1 MASESSD
8 DTRRKSAIAEYRK
21 KLLSHKELEGRVR
34 SARENLRTTKKEYAK
49 TEDDLKSLQ
58 SVGQIIGEVL
68 RPLDN
73 ERLIVKASSGPRYV
87 VGCRSKVDKD
97 KLTAG
102 TRVVLD
108 MTTLTIMRALPREV
122 DPVVYNMLHEDPGN
136 VSYSAVG
143 GLSDQ
148 IRELRESIEL
158 PLMNPEL
165 FIRGVLLYGPPGTG
179 KTLLARAIASNIDA
193 NFLKVVSSAIIDKY
207 IGESARLIRE
217 MFGYARDHQPCII
230 FMDEIDA
237 IGGRRFSEGTSADRE
252 IQRTLM
258 ELLNQLDGF
267 DQLGKVKMIMAT
279 NRPDVLDPALLRPG
293 RLDRKIEIPL
303 PNEQSRMEILKIH
316 AAGIAKHGEID
327 YEAVVKLAEGF
338 NGADLRNICTEAG
351 MSAIRAERDY
361 VIHEDFMKRRNLNP
375 ALTIAL
381 ILARIKMPSSPH
393 GMWELNRKLN
403 IDCHFTL
410 SPPKREKVRNKANED
425 KKCVSAAA
433 ILCLPCADE
442 GTGGLRPASF
452 MVNSP
457 IFETVEQPWNRGY
470 T

>member
-1 MASESSD
+1 MSNEAEEAA
-8 DTRRKSAIAEYRK
+8 RRRTAIAEHRK
-21 KLLSHKELEGRVR
+21 KLLNHKELESRVHTDWNWVYVQVKHDSLKFCDALFLMQIVR
-34 SARENLRTTKKEYAK
+34 ILVREDLRAAKKEFAR

-73 ERLIVKASSGPRYV
+73 EHLIVKASSGPRYV
-87 VGCRSKVDKD
+87 VGCRSKVDKE

-122 DPVVYNMLHEDPGN
+122 DPVVYSMLHEDPGN

-165 FIRGVLLYGPPGTG
+165 FLRVGIKPP
-179 KTLLARAIASNIDA
+179 
-193 NFLKVVSSAIIDKY
+193 KVVSSAIIDKY

-316 AAGIAKHGEID
+316 AAGIAKHGDID

-338 NGADLRNICTEAG
+338 NGADLRNVCTEAG
-351 MSAIRAERDY
+351 MFAIRAERDY
-361 VIHEDFMKRRNLNP
+361 IIHEDFMK
-375 ALTIAL
+375 AV
-381 ILARIKMPSSPH
+381 
-393 GMWELNRKLN
+393 RKLN
-403 IDCHFTL
+403 
-410 SPPKREKVRNKANED
+410 EA
-425 KKCVSAAA
+425 KKLESSAHYN
-433 ILCLPCADE
+433 ADF
-442 GTGGLRPASF
+442 GKD
-452 MVNSP
+452 
-457 IFETVEQPWNRGY
+457 
-470 T
+470 